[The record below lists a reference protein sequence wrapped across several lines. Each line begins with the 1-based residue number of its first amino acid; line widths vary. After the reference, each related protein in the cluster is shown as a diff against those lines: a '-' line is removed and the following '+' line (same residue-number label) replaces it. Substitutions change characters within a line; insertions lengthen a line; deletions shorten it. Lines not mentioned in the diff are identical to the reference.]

1 MRVLSLFSGAG
12 GLDLGLEAAGMT
24 IVGHCEIDRAAR
36 QVLRRRWPL
45 TPLHDDVTTLDPE
58 EFRGRVDLVAGGSPC
73 QDLSVGGRRGGLDGA
88 RSGLFWHQCRVADRS
103 DAPWVL
109 WENVAGALSSNDGA
123 DFAAV
128 LWGLTGALP
137 GVPDGGWRTAGVVV
151 GPKRSA
157 VWRVLDARW
166 YGVAQRRRR
175 VFVVAGPRT
184 HCGPQVL
191 LEPDGVRGDPEQGGI
206 PRQVAAA
213 LAAGR
218 NGADGLDLIPAH
230 TGTITESWAKGAGNT
245 QVEEGIVVVV
255 DGRPRRLT
263 PREGERLMGWPDD
276 HTRWAADG
284 QEVADRQ
291 RWRMIGNGVAA
302 PVTRWVAQ
310 RLVSAVA

>member
-1 MRVLSLFSGAG
+1 M
-12 GLDLGLEAAGMT
+12 
-24 IVGHCEIDRAAR
+24 
-36 QVLRRRWPL
+36 
-45 TPLHDDVTTLDPE
+45 
-58 EFRGRVDLVAGGSPC
+58 
-73 QDLSVGGRRGGLDGA
+73 
-88 RSGLFWHQCRVADRS
+88 
-103 DAPWVL
+103 
-109 WENVAGALSSNDGA
+109 
-123 DFAAV
+123 
-128 LWGLTGALP
+128 
-137 GVPDGGWRTAGVVV
+137 
-151 GPKRSA
+151 
-157 VWRVLDARW
+157 
-166 YGVAQRRRR
+166 
-175 VFVVAGPRT
+175 
-184 HCGPQVL
+184 
-191 LEPDGVRGDPEQGGI
+191 RGDPEQGGV
-206 PRQVAAA
+206 PRQVVAA

-284 QEVADRQ
+284 QEIADRQ